1 MLQCELWL
9 LTGDWINSSAV
20 TAPTRRALC
29 LGGIPAAAEAR
40 LPCTMDGSAELDVQA
55 TPAFAVLDEL
65 FKSGKI
71 GTETK

>member
-1 MLQCELWL
+1 MLQWSRFSSRQGTVGGTRELV
-9 LTGDWINSSAV
+9 A
-20 TAPTRRALC
+20 
-29 LGGIPAAAEAR
+29 AR
-40 LPCTMDGSAELDVQA
+40 LRGPARAYMDGSAELDVQA

>member
-1 MLQCELWL
+1 MVAVRLQA
-9 LTGDWINSSAV
+9 AV
-20 TAPTRRALC
+20 QLVPARAY
-29 LGGIPAAAEAR
+29 
-40 LPCTMDGSAELDVQA
+40 MDGSAELDVQA

>member
-1 MLQCELWL
+1 
-9 LTGDWINSSAV
+9 
-20 TAPTRRALC
+20 
-29 LGGIPAAAEAR
+29 
-40 LPCTMDGSAELDVQA
+40 MDGSAELDVQA